1 MQSAPSS
8 ARPARTQYRHEL
20 RTLTYVTLDD
30 ENGGIIRNL
39 TRDGVAVQ
47 VVGRLQPKQLVK
59 LRFELRLPR
68 LHVEAHGQVT
78 WATSSGQCGIRFID
92 LTARARRQIDEWVFS
107 NLLDS
112 AEHYA
117 SRGRSTTASVLPFA
131 PAEDDGLV
139 LSAPPRPPIRLEPS
153 VCEPH
158 QPPMGIVEEDKSQ
171 TVSRDPA
178 DLNWLSRPVSARTL
192 AWILDS
198 LVMTA
203 ALLLFAV
210 VFLSIAHEL
219 PQWQLTLCASI
230 ATAALVAGI
239 YWALFTLFGG
249 ARLGVR
255 IARSPAGLEQSKE
268 KELANRFR

>member
-1 MQSAPSS
+1 MQSAPCS

-30 ENGGIIRNL
+30 ENAGIIRNL

-47 VVGRLQPKQLVK
+47 AVGRLQPKQLVK

-92 LTARARRQIDEWVFS
+92 LTPRTRRQIDEWVFS

-112 AEHYA
+112 ADRYA
-117 SRGRSTTASVLPFA
+117 SRGGSTFASVLPFA
-131 PAEDDGLV
+131 PVEDDGLV
-139 LSAPPRPPIRLEPS
+139 LSAPPRAAIRLEPS

-158 QPPMGIVEEDKSQ
+158 HPLMHLGEENLSQ

-219 PQWQLTLCASI
+219 PQWRLTLCASV

-255 IARSPAGLEQSKE
+255 IARTSAGSGQTSGKE
-268 KELANRFR
+268 TADRFR